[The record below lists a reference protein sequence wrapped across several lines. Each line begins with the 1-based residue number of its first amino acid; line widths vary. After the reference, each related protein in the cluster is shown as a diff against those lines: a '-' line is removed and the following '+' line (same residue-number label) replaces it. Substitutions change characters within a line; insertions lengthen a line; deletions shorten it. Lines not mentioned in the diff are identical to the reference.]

1 MKSRIF
7 TDNLSRLMSHGDIVG
22 ARDLIHAHSPLSNGT
37 YLLRPDGKTL
47 AFSDLAVL
55 MEMKNRNILLPT
67 LGAAR
72 RMAPSGQ
79 WKRLSSIPDEIRS
92 YQIHVLSRPDDPQ
105 PYFLRLKSR
114 VVPGTWLYMAPVM
127 NGPSCFSCHDQK
139 PVLGMVAVTESTASF
154 DSGMQKKRSHLFWGF
169 MGTLETKRKEREKEE
184 PPPCPL
190 RKVRTDVCIWDLPS
204 ETPCTRGHSFHD
216 RRARH

>member
-1 MKSRIF
+1 MSSIKKYTDSSEEQPSLKNIFSNVPWKSRITTRFFLWVFLILSIAFSSLGYVVYQNDRSDRILQEQQRLSMKSRIF

-114 VVPGTWLYMAPVM
+114 VVPGT
-127 NGPSCFSCHDQK
+127 
-139 PVLGMVAVTESTASF
+139 
-154 DSGMQKKRSHLFWGF
+154 
-169 MGTLETKRKEREKEE
+169 
-184 PPPCPL
+184 
-190 RKVRTDVCIWDLPS
+190 
-204 ETPCTRGHSFHD
+204 
-216 RRARH
+216 